1 MQTTTTLTA
10 NEAAVAGGVLGG
22 MFAFAMTIGLI
33 YYILLVIA
41 GWKMFEKAGEKGWK
55 ALIPIYN
62 SYIYYKIVGMK
73 NWFWATLIV
82 AFVVSLATTLM
93 GQGTQVQ
100 GMDLSTG
107 TGIAS
112 FILTIALLVF
122 TFIVSVM
129 YAIRTSRAFGHGAW
143 FAIGLFFLQGIFLL
157 VLGFGKS
164 KYDKKVVKAWEK

>member
-10 NEAAVAGGVLGG
+10 NEAAVAGGLLGG

-73 NWFWATLIV
+73 KWFWATLIV

-122 TFIVSVM
+122 AFIVSVM
-129 YAIRTSRAFGHGAW
+129 YVIRTSRAFGHGAW

>member
-10 NEAAVAGGVLGG
+10 NEAAVAGGLLGG

-122 TFIVSVM
+122 AFIVSVM
-129 YAIRTSRAFGHGAW
+129 YVIRTSRAFGHGAW

>member
-1 MQTTTTLTA
+1 MQTTTTLTT
-10 NEAAVAGGVLGG
+10 NQAAVAGGVLGG

-41 GWKMFEKAGEKGWK
+41 GWKIFEKAGEKGWK

-73 NWFWATLIV
+73 KWFWATLIV

-122 TFIVSVM
+122 AFIVSVM

-164 KYDKKVVKAWEK
+164 KYDKKALKK

>member
-1 MQTTTTLTA
+1 MQTTTTLTT
-10 NEAAVAGGVLGG
+10 NQAAVAGGVLGG

-41 GWKMFEKAGEKGWK
+41 GWKIFEKAGEKGWK

-73 NWFWATLIV
+73 KWFWATLIV

-122 TFIVSVM
+122 AFIVSVM
-129 YAIRTSRAFGHGAW
+129 YVIRTSRAFGHGAW